1 MQGIQ
6 KGGIIRRGGLS
17 THLFFPWFFLHIDTQ
32 QTKKMKEKR
41 PHNSTRD
48 FSNSSRIQSLST
60 FFPHFFIVFIV
71 CYSKKRKKKKT
82 RKREN
87 GKNRKSDI

>member
-17 THLFFPWFFLHIDTQ
+17 THLFFPLVFVLHIDTQ

-71 CYSKKRKKKKT
+71 CYSKKEKT
-82 RKREN
+82 RKRES